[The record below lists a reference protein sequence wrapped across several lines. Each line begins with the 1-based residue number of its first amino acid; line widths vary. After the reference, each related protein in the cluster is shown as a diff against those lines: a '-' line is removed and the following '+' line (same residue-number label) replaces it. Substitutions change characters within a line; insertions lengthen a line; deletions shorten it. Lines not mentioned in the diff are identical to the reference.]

1 VKIELIKGGD
11 VVKVFV
17 FDGTG
22 STNMNWFD
30 KQFFLWWISNKKKH
44 IKIVENHL
52 MNIPTKFGS
61 NWPTG
66 FRDNQHAKA

>member
-1 VKIELIKGGD
+1 
-11 VVKVFV
+11 
-17 FDGTG
+17 
-22 STNMNWFD
+22 MNNKLFRLVY
-30 KQFFLWWISNKKKH
+30 KRKLRIFLLHAFFLWWISEKKT

-66 FRDNQHAKA
+66 FRDNQHAKAYDEQR

>member
-1 VKIELIKGGD
+1 MPFFCGG
-11 VVKVFV
+11 FP
-17 FDGTG
+17 
-22 STNMNWFD
+22 M
-30 KQFFLWWISNKKKH
+30 KKT

-66 FRDNQHAKA
+66 FRDNQHAKAYDEQR